1 MDFCGVDNEL
11 SYGASLVPT
20 SISSYLTTRQSASK
34 GFSTLLVKRTVRST
48 IEALER
54 WAIGSPDV
62 AAADVAP
69 TLVELDGEHP
79 NRARAVAHLAQI
91 HNAGAASSLR
101 EKIDA
106 IDDKLFERFEKLTDR
121 NKLELRRQFAEDL
134 ARRERRMSGE
144 AESNGGSQVN
154 IHLPTT
160 ASAQVVDPQTGLTDV
175 ERQRVLEHLQTVTQV
190 AKDQEPTDATP
201 PR

>member
-1 MDFCGVDNEL
+1 
-11 SYGASLVPT
+11 
-20 SISSYLTTRQSASK
+20 
-34 GFSTLLVKRTVRST
+34 VKRTVRNT
-48 IEALER
+48 IEALEK
-54 WAIGSPDV
+54 WAIGSPDIG
-62 AAADVAP
+62 AADVAP

-79 NRARAVAHLAQI
+79 NRARAVAHLVQI
-91 HNAGAASSLR
+91 HNAGAAASLR
-101 EKIDA
+101 DKLDTLDE
-106 IDDKLFERFEKLTDR
+106 KLFERFEKLTDR

-175 ERQRVLEHLQTVTQV
+175 ERQRVLEHLQKVTQV
-190 AKDQEPTDATP
+190 VKQDQETPDATST
-201 PR
+201 R

>member
-1 MDFCGVDNEL
+1 M
-11 SYGASLVPT
+11 
-20 SISSYLTTRQSASK
+20 
-34 GFSTLLVKRTVRST
+34 KRTVRST